1 MSAHRFHPTSFE
13 YSPRKWKYSV
23 PALWNCKTK
32 PVCFMDEKN
41 VYLNPPACNQ
51 NNCVWA
57 GGHKADIEP
66 HQLLVEWDQFASR
79 YSVGRSVHRQKRA
92 SVLCGWEGE
101 GKCSILPE
109 NLWPKLVEDCE
120 QLLPNGFIF
129 QQDGTSAHPAC
140 VRVLAEVKLQK
151 LYH

>member
-1 MSAHRFHPTSFE
+1 
-13 YSPRKWKYSV
+13 
-23 PALWNCKTK
+23 
-32 PVCFMDEKN
+32 MDEKN

-92 SVLCGWEGE
+92 SVLCG
-101 GKCSILPE
+101 
-109 NLWPKLVEDCE
+109 
-120 QLLPNGFIF
+120 
-129 QQDGTSAHPAC
+129 
-140 VRVLAEVKLQK
+140 
-151 LYH
+151 